1 MIKPIEFFCFTQI
14 GVTIA
19 NGKQPGVE
27 YNLDGYGLADGIF
40 GAMTAFGEKPAHPL
54 CKTPLVHI

>member
-1 MIKPIEFFCFTQI
+1 MIQPIDFFCFTQI

-27 YNLDGYGLADGIF
+27 YNLNGYSLADGIF
-40 GAMTAFGEKPAHPL
+40 GAMTAFGGMPAHPL
-54 CKTPLVHI
+54 RKTPLVAT